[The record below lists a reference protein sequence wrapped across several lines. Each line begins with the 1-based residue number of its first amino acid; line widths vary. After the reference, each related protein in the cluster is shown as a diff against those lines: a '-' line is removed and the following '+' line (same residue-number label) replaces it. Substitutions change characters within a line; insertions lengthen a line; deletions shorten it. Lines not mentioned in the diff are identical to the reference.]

1 MRQVFARSD
10 ALSFD
15 GKEYQI
21 PYRGP
26 GSTGLGKP
34 LKSILHVEQPIP
46 IYAATLTPAGVQA
59 AAQVA
64 DGFFPVWMDPEQY
77 KVFQEPI
84 EKGFAAAG
92 GGKSLEQFDI
102 APFVAAN
109 MGDDIAACMAPL
121 KEHMALYIGGMGAR
135 GKNFYT
141 DYATRLGF
149 GEAALKIQDLYLGGN
164 KAEAAAAIPDA
175 LVDACHL
182 VGPAARIRDRL
193 QRWTAAGKAG
203 HVGSM
208 LIRTSQPKTME
219 LLAEVML

>member
-1 MRQVFARSD
+1 M
-10 ALSFD
+10 
-15 GKEYQI
+15 
-21 PYRGP
+21 
-26 GSTGLGKP
+26 
-34 LKSILHVEQPIP
+34 
-46 IYAATLTPAGVQA
+46 QA
-59 AAQVA
+59 AAEVA

-77 KVFQEPI
+77 KVFQEPV

-92 GGKSLEQFDI
+92 GGKSLANFDV
-102 APFVAAN
+102 APFVAAS

-149 GEAALKIQDLYLGGN
+149 GDAALKVQDLYLGGN

-193 QRWTAAGKAG
+193 QRWIAAGKSG

-208 LIRTSQPKTME
+208 LMRTSQPKTME
-219 LLAEVML
+219 LLAEISSVGWVER